1 MKEFQSE
8 GMFRQNQLIANVN
21 IRSSRY
27 FTVGGYY
34 VLNFAKSDTAGATSF
49 PSVPDNIGAD
59 YGRATFAV
67 RNRAFLYGSVSLP
80 YHISLN
86 PFLVASSGTP
96 YNITLGSDLNHD
108 SIFNDRPAF
117 ASGTSGSCSDV
128 NSFTRPAAGLTTVPI
143 NYCTAKGLFTM
154 NLRVAKTFGF
164 GESAGQRPQGGQQGG
179 GDRGGPG
186 GPGGGRG
193 GPGGGGGRGG
203 PGGGPG
209 GGGAST
215 GKRYNL
221 TFSTQF
227 QNLFSTDNF
236 GPPGSVVNSPQNFG
250 KYTQLAGQFYTSNAA
265 LRRILLQM
273 SFNF

>member
-1 MKEFQSE
+1 M
-8 GMFRQNQLIANVN
+8 
-21 IRSSRY
+21 
-27 FTVGGYY
+27 
-34 VLNFAKSDTAGATSF
+34 
-49 PSVPDNIGAD
+49 
-59 YGRATFAV
+59 
-67 RNRAFLYGSVSLP
+67 RNRAFLYGSVTLP

-86 PFLVASSGTP
+86 PFLVAASGTP
-96 YNITLGSDLNHD
+96 YNMTVGSDLNHD

-117 ASGTSGSCSDV
+117 ASGTSGNCSDV
-128 NSFTRPAAGLTTVPI
+128 TSFTRPAAGLTTVPI

-154 NLRVAKTFGF
+154 NLRVGKTFGF
-164 GESAGQRPQGGQQGG
+164 GEPTGQQAQQGGQQGG
-179 GDRGGPG
+179 GRGGPGGSG

-193 GPGGGGGRGG
+193 GPGGGGA
-203 PGGGPG
+203 GGGGRG

-221 TFSTQF
+221 TFSAQF
-227 QNLFSTDNF
+227 QNLFSTENYSA
-236 GPPGSVVNSPQNFG
+236 PGSVLNTPQNFG